1 MSLYLIKKENK
12 SLVYTGKRYRRDYDN
27 LQLQI
32 KLNLIREIEELINLE
47 KKLTLIEELEIIN
60 IKQNKDYDDFIKS
73 LKLKRLIKYG
83 Y

>member
-60 IKQNKDYDDFIKS
+60 LKQNKDYDDFIKS